1 MNPRP
6 IVALVGRPNVGKS
19 TLFNRLAGER
29 LAVVDATPGTT
40 RDRLVAE
47 AEWNGVIFDI
57 VDTGGI
63 DPSAM
68 SHGEPLSIG
77 SAEYIEHIRNQ
88 AEMATRHADAI
99 LFLVDV
105 TSGMT
110 SADEEVANIIRRLQR
125 RENGEIYPK
134 VLLAV
139 NRCENEQRRAEAA
152 QFYELGMGDP
162 HPISA
167 LHGTGTGDLLDELVK
182 LIAPEGMSE
191 EAEESDLA
199 IAIVGRPNA
208 GKSSLLNQ
216 LLGEERVIVSP
227 IPGTTRDAVD
237 TRLVYEDRVITL
249 IDTAGIRKRGKIEPG
264 VERYS
269 VLRALKAIERA
280 DVVLLMI
287 DAERGVT
294 AQDTHIAGMILDK
307 MKSVIVLINKW
318 DLIPKDTYTMDNFT
332 RHVRERLNFLDYVPV
347 LFISAMTGLRM
358 QKILPMA
365 IRVQE
370 QRLVRVPTGE
380 LNRLLQKSLAAHAP
394 PTRKGRR
401 LKFMFATQVRTD
413 PPTFLFHVNDPDL
426 VHFTY
431 ARYLEN
437 KIRLEYPF
445 VGTPLRLSFRPRSR
459 AERGTGNSGHRGRR

>member
-29 LAVVDATPGTT
+29 LAVVDAIPGTT

-47 AEWNGVIFDI
+47 AEWNGVVFDV

-63 DPSAM
+63 DPNVM
-68 SHGEPLSIG
+68 SRSEPLSVG
-77 SAEYIEHIRNQ
+77 SADYIDHIRIQ
-88 AEMATRHADAI
+88 AEMATRDADAI
-99 LFLVDV
+99 ILLVDV
-105 TSGMT
+105 VSGVT
-110 SADEEVANIIRRLQR
+110 AADEEVANIIRRLQR
-125 RENGEIYPK
+125 RDGDVIKPE
-134 VLLAV
+134 VLLTV
-139 NRCENEQRRAEAA
+139 NRCENKQRRAEAGL
-152 QFYELGMGDP
+152 FYELGMGDP

-167 LHGTGTGDLLDELVK
+167 LHGTGTGDLLDALIEA
-182 LIAPEGMSE
+182 IAPSGPGE
-191 EAEESDLA
+191 ETEESDLHV
-199 IAIVGRPNA
+199 AIVGRPNA

-237 TRLVYEDRVITL
+237 TRLVRDDKIITL
-249 IDTAGIRKRGKIEPG
+249 IDTAGIRRRGKIEPG

-280 DVVLLMI
+280 DVVLLII

-294 AQDTHIAGMILDK
+294 AQDTHIAGMVLDK
-307 MKSVIVLINKW
+307 LKSVVILINKW
-318 DLIPKDTYTMDNFT
+318 DLITKDPYTMDNYT
-332 RHVRERLNFLDYVPV
+332 QQVRQSLNFLDYVPG
-347 LFISAMTGLRM
+347 LFISAKTGLRVHKVLPLAM
-358 QKILPMA
+358 Q
-365 IRVQE
+365 VQE
-370 QRLVRVPTGE
+370 QRLVRIPTGE
-380 LNRLLQKSLAAHAP
+380 LNRLLQKALAAHAP

-401 LKFMFATQVRTD
+401 LKFKFATQVRTD

-437 KIRLEYPF
+437 QIRLEYPF

-459 AERGTGNSGHRGRR
+459 DERP